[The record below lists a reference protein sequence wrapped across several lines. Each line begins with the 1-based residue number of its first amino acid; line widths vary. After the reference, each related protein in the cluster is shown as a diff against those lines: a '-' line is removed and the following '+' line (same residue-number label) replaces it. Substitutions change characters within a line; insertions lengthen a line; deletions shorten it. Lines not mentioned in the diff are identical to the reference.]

1 MATKKRQGRTA
12 EFIKEV
18 MGELISTKL
27 KDPRLAMTTIT
38 DATITQD
45 LRQATVWYSV
55 LGSDE
60 EVLAAAE
67 GLRSASG
74 WLRRALGTQ
83 LHLRFVPELTFK
95 RDASW
100 ERGFRVDT
108 LLDQIAAEKANNDAA
123 RQAHAP
129 ET

>member
-55 LGSDE
+55 LGTDE
-60 EVLAAAE
+60 EIEAAAE
-67 GLRSASG
+67 GLRSAAG
-74 WLRRALGTQ
+74 WLRRELGTQ
-83 LHLRFVPELTFK
+83 LHLRFVPELFFK
-95 RDASW
+95 RDDSW

-108 LLDQIAAEKANNDAA
+108 LLEKIAAEKANHDAT
-123 RQAHAP
+123 RQP
-129 ET
+129 EDADS